1 MVKIDK
7 NQQKEFITQKQKW
20 DKFREK
26 RAKFIDKYLKIKK
39 SKINVKN
46 LITLQNLYKF
56 INNLNLGIE
65 KTKEK
70 RL

>member
-39 SKINVKN
+39 SRINVKN
-46 LITLQNLYKF
+46 LITL
-56 INNLNLGIE
+56 
-65 KTKEK
+65 
-70 RL
+70 